1 MADPPRL
8 GSVGRCRYGTA
19 VPHPLTELKYR
30 FPPTV
35 WNVPANCDVT
45 DACRIPTEPPTTESL
60 LDTFTAEE
68 RAVLQAIPAAKQT
81 DDLLLLAQLHKKGYL
96 RGEQHLEEIMFM
108 ENVTRS
114 QLMQLLDKF
123 KDVLIT
129 FETEDPAVAM
139 LYPYQ

>member
-1 MADPPRL
+1 MSRAQKQ
-8 GSVGRCRYGTA
+8 CR
-19 VPHPLTELKYR
+19 
-30 FPPTV
+30 
-35 WNVPANCDVT
+35 ANINCSG
-45 DACRIPTEPPTTESL
+45 A
-60 LDTFTAEE
+60 E
-68 RAVLQAIPAAKQT
+68 RAVLAALPAAAHP
-81 DDLLLLAQLHKKGYL
+81 DDLLLLARLHNKGYF

-123 KDVLIT
+123 KDILIT

>member
-1 MADPPRL
+1 M
-8 GSVGRCRYGTA
+8 
-19 VPHPLTELKYR
+19 PLIYCATLEI
-30 FPPTV
+30 V
-35 WNVPANCDVT
+35 
-45 DACRIPTEPPTTESL
+45 
-60 LDTFTAEE
+60 
-68 RAVLQAIPAAKQT
+68 
-81 DDLLLLAQLHKKGYL
+81 LLLIEEFYYCSTGYF

-108 ENVTRS
+108 ENVSRS

>member
-1 MADPPRL
+1 MREIS
-8 GSVGRCRYGTA
+8 GKRNF
-19 VPHPLTELKYR
+19 H
-30 FPPTV
+30 
-35 WNVPANCDVT
+35 
-45 DACRIPTEPPTTESL
+45 
-60 LDTFTAEE
+60 
-68 RAVLQAIPAAKQT
+68 KQNIS
-81 DDLLLLAQLHKKGYL
+81 GYF

-108 ENVTRS
+108 ENVSRS